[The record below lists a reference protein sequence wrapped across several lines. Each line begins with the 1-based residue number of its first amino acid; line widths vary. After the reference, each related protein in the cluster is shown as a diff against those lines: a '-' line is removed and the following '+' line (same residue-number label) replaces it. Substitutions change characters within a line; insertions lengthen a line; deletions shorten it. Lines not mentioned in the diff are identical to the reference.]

1 MSNWFIPDY
10 IFATYRDVT
19 PEFLSGIGVR
29 ALLIDIDNT
38 LAPYEVAE
46 PDESIKSWFDAL
58 AAAGIK
64 ATLVSNNGRERVE
77 LFNRTL
83 GLPAYY
89 KSGKPFAKNLK
100 RAMQNMGSDKSNSAM
115 LGDQLLTDAAAGK
128 HIGLRTIIVPP
139 IKDKTNAF
147 FRAKRALEVGS
158 IKKYVKRAQKRTIS
172 AATAG
177 GDLHNADESGTKTGG
192 DAETICAFWL
202 ERCFSA
208 KWLKKHGNN
217 EVK

>member
-1 MSNWFIPDY
+1 MSNWLIPDF
-10 IFATYRDVT
+10 IFPTYRDVT
-19 PEFLSGIGVR
+19 VDFLKKQGIK

-38 LAPYEVAE
+38 LAPYEMPE
-46 PDESIKSWFDAL
+46 PDNYIREWFKTL
-58 AAAGIK
+58 AANGIK
-64 ATLVSNNGRERVE
+64 ATLVSNNDRERVE
-77 LFNRTL
+77 LFNATL

-100 RAMQNMGSDKSNSAM
+100 KAMRDMGTDKSDTAM

-147 FRAKRALEVGS
+147 FRTKRALEVGN
-158 IKKYVKRAQKRTIS
+158 IKKYVKRA
-172 AATAG
+172 
-177 GDLHNADESGTKTGG
+177 GG
-192 DAETICAFWL
+192 DAEKVCAFWL
-202 ERCFSA
+202 E
-208 KWLKKHGNN
+208 KKYKKKT